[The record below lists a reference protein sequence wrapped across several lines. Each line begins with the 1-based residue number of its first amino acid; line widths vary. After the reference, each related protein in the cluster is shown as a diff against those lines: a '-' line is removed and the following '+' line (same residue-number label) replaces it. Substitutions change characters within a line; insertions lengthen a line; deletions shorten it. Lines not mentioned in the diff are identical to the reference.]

1 MSAGAPEIRR
11 LFEPRGV
18 AVVGASPDP
27 AKIGHRIV
35 ANLLAGGARC
45 PVYPVNPKG
54 GEILGLPVARSVA
67 EIVSGGTADSAG
79 RAGGSPVDVAVIA
92 VPVGRVMEAA
102 EDCSRAGVGFL
113 VVVTSGYAEIGNVEG
128 ERRLVAFAREHGMRV
143 LGPNIF
149 GLFSAKASLNAGF
162 GPREIRPGKVAIIT
176 QSGAMGGAMI
186 GKTAAEGI
194 GLSAIVPVGNK
205 ADINEADLLEYL
217 RDDPDTE
224 IVLIYIEGVKQGRR
238 LVHALEATTRR
249 KPVIVIKSGRSRRGA
264 MAAAS
269 HTGSLA
275 GADEVFDD
283 LMRQVGVLRAEH
295 LQEALAWCRFLSDA
309 PRPAGDRAV
318 IVTNGGGAGVAAA
331 DACEK
336 YGIPLQD
343 DFEMLS
349 RAFAGVTPTLG
360 STKNP
365 IDLTGQSTVVH
376 YAEALQ
382 RALREPAIHD
392 VIAVYC
398 ETALLEFR
406 DLPDEVARI
415 HGAYRAAGKPIAFC
429 LLGGTRVNDCVAR
442 LRALGVFAFEEVYTA
457 ASCLGAL
464 HTWDRHRRAAETLVP
479 RFEGA
484 GLAHAAL
491 DLAAVRACL
500 AAARAEGR
508 HFLLAHEGHALLR
521 TIGLRPPRGRIASGL
536 EDAVAAAE
544 EIGYP
549 VVLKVVSK
557 QIVHKSDVGGVAL
570 DLENREEVVAAYEA
584 IVQGCR
590 RRVPGLRIEGVE
602 VAEMVRGGTEV
613 IVGAR
618 CDAAFGPIVMFGLGG
633 IYVEVLGDVAFRAVP
648 LSRREALSMIKDTRA
663 HRLLLGV
670 RGEEHRDIGAV
681 VDTLLRLAALID
693 AVGEITDVEI
703 NPLVVYPASQGA
715 TAVDIRVAI
724 RGDEGPNGRP

>member
-1 MSAGAPEIRR
+1 MSAASPDIRF

-35 ANLLAGGARC
+35 GNLLAGGARC
-45 PVYPVNPKG
+45 PIYPVNPKG

-67 EIVSGGTADSAG
+67 AIVAAG
-79 RAGGSPVDVAVIA
+79 AGAGGATVAPIDIAVIA

-102 EDCSRAGVGFL
+102 ADCARAGVGFL
-113 VVVTSGYAEIGNVEG
+113 VVVTSGYAETGNLEG
-128 ERRLVAFAREHGMRV
+128 ERQLVAFARAHGMRV

-162 GPREIRPGKVAIIT
+162 GPREIMPGNVAIIT

-186 GKTAAEGI
+186 GMTAAEGI

-205 ADINEADLLEYL
+205 ADLDEADLLDYL
-217 RDDPDTE
+217 RDDPATE
-224 IVLIYIEGVKQGRR
+224 IVLIYIEGVKQGTR
-238 LVHALEATTRR
+238 LVRALEATTPR
-249 KPVIVIKSGRSRRGA
+249 KPVIVVKSGRSRRGA

-283 LMRQVGVLRAEH
+283 IMRQVGVLRAEH
-295 LQEALAWCRFLSDA
+295 LQEALAWCGFLTGA
-309 PRPAGDRAV
+309 PRPTGDRTL

-349 RAFAGVTPTLG
+349 RVFAEVTPDIG

-365 IDLTGQSTVVH
+365 VDLTGQATAAH
-376 YAEALQ
+376 YTEALR
-382 RALREPAIHD
+382 RALREPTIHA

-398 ETALLEFR
+398 ETALLEFG
-406 DLPDEVARI
+406 DLPDAIVSLAD
-415 HGAYRAAGKPIAFC
+415 AYRAAGRPIAFC
-429 LLGGTRVNDCVAR
+429 LLGGTRVTECIAR
-442 LRALGVFAFEEVYTA
+442 LRAAGVAVFNEVYTA

-464 HTWDRHRRAAETLVP
+464 NAWDRHRRAVEAAPGRTECAED
-479 RFEGA
+479 REA
-484 GLAHAAL
+484 SI
-491 DLAAVRACL
+491 DLAAVH
-500 AAARAEGR
+500 AALGPARADGR
-508 HFLLAHEGHALLR
+508 RFLLAREGQALLR
-521 TIGLRPPRGRIASGL
+521 AIGLRPPRSLIACNL
-536 EDAVAAAE
+536 EEAVAAADT
-544 EIGYP
+544 IGYP
-549 VVLKVVSK
+549 VVLKIVSK
-557 QIVHKSDVGGVAL
+557 QVVHKSDVGGVAL
-570 DLENREEVVAAYEA
+570 DLENRDEVIAAYQA
-584 IVQGCR
+584 ILQSCR
-590 RRVPGLRIEGVE
+590 QRLPGVRIEGVE
-602 VAEMVRGGTEV
+602 VTEMVRGGTEV

-618 CDAAFGPIVMFGLGG
+618 RDPAFGPIVMFGLGG
-633 IYVEVLGDVAFRAVP
+633 IYVEVLADVAFRAVP
-648 LSRREALSMIKDTRA
+648 LSQCEALSMIKETRA

-670 RGEEHRDIGAV
+670 RGEERRDIDAV
-681 VDTLLRLAALID
+681 TAALRRLAALIGTD
-693 AVGEITDVEI
+693 DEITDIEI
-703 NPLVVYPASQGA
+703 NPLVVYPAPHGA

-724 RGDEGPNGRP
+724 RGDDARA